1 MGFIFGTSCRVG
13 YGYWARGSGP
23 WAVRASKKSA
33 RAISSVL
40 HYAEA
45 ATDHELYY
53 YTTMD
58 ELLHPET
65 DEKLVLCDSI
75 IFLRYARGSIRAR
88 GSAFDIASP
97 NLNEKKSSG
106 VLPAKMF
113 SGRRKFFRGTL
124 VRHLWVEA
132 SCNQ

>member
-1 MGFIFGTSCRVG
+1 MGGLGFIFGTSCRVG

-23 WAVRASKKSA
+23 WVVRASKKSA

-53 YTTMD
+53 YYYTTMD

-65 DEKLVLCDSI
+65 NEKLALRDSI

-88 GSAFDIASP
+88 DSAFVSHK
-97 NLNEKKSSG
+97 LNEKKKFWSTSRQNVLGPQEILSRYACSSPMG
-106 VLPAKMF
+106 
-113 SGRRKFFRGTL
+113 
-124 VRHLWVEA
+124 
-132 SCNQ
+132 